1 MHSVTVVAT
10 ELLKLTESVKPVYHV
25 TQNTSV
31 SSVPYNHF
39 VQITI

>member
-1 MHSVTVVAT
+1 MHSITVAVAA
-10 ELLKLTESVKPVYHV
+10 LLKLMESVKLVHCA
-25 TQNTSV
+25 TQNLPM